1 MAYGWIATLAEADT
15 YFLEERLRTSAWDA
29 LTDDEKKKDLNNSYN
44 RILYDDRLN
53 IPSSPTAAQLAKLK
67 IGQLEYGYYL
77 AQHMS
82 DEDRRIGL
90 QAQHITKAG
99 IVEETYDKDRLDDL
113 PVPQFVLAILS
124 EFNKE
129 VVFAAV
135 DIDRD
140 EEESVNT
147 DVTDL

>member
-15 YFLEERLRTSAWDA
+15 YFLTERLRTSAWDA

-44 RILYDDRLN
+44 RILHDGRLN
-53 IPSSPTAAQLAKLK
+53 IPASPTAAQLVALK

-77 AQHMS
+77 AQHME
-82 DEDRRIGL
+82 DEDRRMGL
-90 QAQHITKAG
+90 QAQHVTKAG

-113 PVPQFVLAILS
+113 PVPQFILAVLS
-124 EFNKE
+124 EFSKAL
-129 VVFAAV
+129 VFAAM

-140 EEESVNT
+140 EEESVSE